1 MPNPSLPRQTGKRQS
16 GEERRHNYEEVAQGC
31 NLEEAMQEAE
41 RCLNCKDAPCTK
53 ACPVNVQIPEFIQ
66 LLKEGKIGESA
77 SKIMETS
84 LLPAI
89 CGRVCPQETHCEGN
103 CVLHKGGKFPAV
115 AVGLLERFVAD
126 EARKQDKLIAPKPEK
141 ESGFKVAMIGSGPSS
156 LSCAAELRKLGHK
169 VVVFEALHDFGGVL
183 RYGIPSFR
191 LPREIIKAE
200 VDTISD
206 MGVEITPDIL
216 VGSSITLDE
225 LREEY
230 DAVYIGSGAGL
241 PTMPN
246 IPGENLVG
254 VYSANEFLTRVNLM
268 QAYRFP
274 EVDTPVH
281 VGKNVVVLGGGNS
294 AMDAARCA
302 MRLGRESVTIV
313 YRRGKDGLPAREE
326 EIENAEEE
334 GIKFQFLTVPKEIVA
349 DEDGKVAI
357 LKCLKTE
364 LGEPD
369 ASGRRRP
376 QVIEGS
382 GFDIK
387 TDSIIIA
394 LGQSPNPIITNTN
407 PDLKTNKWGAV
418 ELNEAGE
425 TSLKGVYAGG
435 DITRGGATVLLAMK
449 DGIEAAEKMHK
460 YLETKGAK

>member
-1 MPNPSLPRQTGKRQS
+1 
-16 GEERRHNYEEVAQGC
+16 
-31 NLEEAMQEAE
+31 
-41 RCLNCKDAPCTK
+41 
-53 ACPVNVQIPEFIQ
+53 
-66 LLKEGKIGESA
+66 
-77 SKIMETS
+77 
-84 LLPAI
+84 
-89 CGRVCPQETHCEGN
+89 
-103 CVLHKGGKFPAV
+103 
-115 AVGLLERFVAD
+115 
-126 EARKQDKLIAPKPEK
+126 
-141 ESGFKVAMIGSGPSS
+141 
-156 LSCAAELRKLGHK
+156 
-169 VVVFEALHDFGGVL
+169 
-183 RYGIPSFR
+183 
-191 LPREIIKAE
+191 
-200 VDTISD
+200 
-206 MGVEITPDIL
+206 
-216 VGSSITLDE
+216 
-225 LREEY
+225 
-230 DAVYIGSGAGL
+230 
-241 PTMPN
+241 
-246 IPGENLVG
+246 
-254 VYSANEFLTRVNLM
+254 
-268 QAYRFP
+268 
-274 EVDTPVH
+274 
-281 VGKNVVVLGGGNS
+281 LGGGNS

-302 MRLGRESVTIV
+302 MRLGPESVTIV